1 MQGIMS
7 VITMLKEIMQEGD
20 VNNDEVVNN
29 DNT

>member
-7 VITMLKEIMQEGD
+7 VITMLNEIMREGD

>member
-7 VITMLKEIMQEGD
+7 VITMLNEIVQEGD
-20 VNNDEVVNN
+20 VKNDEVVNN

>member
-7 VITMLKEIMQEGD
+7 VITMLKEIMKEGD